1 MIDLNLYQ
9 KLIFESLKSDIYTTY
24 DFVPSDAEMPF
35 VIIEDLNIIKGDI
48 RVGEIYKITQNID
61 IYSDYEGKKE
71 INKISNDVVEK
82 INNLYGKKIDQ
93 FSICDVRILVLSI
106 SKIIDENSI
115 FYKTNMVAEFAV
127 DNI

>member
-24 DFVPSDAEMPF
+24 DFVPTNAEMPL
-35 VIIEDLNIIKGDI
+35 VIIEDFNITKGNM
-48 RVGEIYKITQNID
+48 RAGEIYKITQSID

-71 INKISNDVVEK
+71 INKISNDVVKK
-82 INNLYGKKIDQ
+82 INNLYEKKIDQ
-93 FSICDVRILVLSI
+93 FSICDVIILDLSI

-115 FYKTNMVAEFAV
+115 FYKTNMIVEFTV

>member
-24 DFVPSDAEMPF
+24 DFVPSDAEMPL
-35 VIIEDLNIIKGDI
+35 VIIEDLDIIKGNI

-82 INNLYGKKIDQ
+82 INNLYEKKIDQ
-93 FSICDVRILVLSI
+93 FSICDVRILDLSI

-115 FYKTNMVAEFAV
+115 FYKTNMVVEFSI